1 MGQPAPAVP
10 SLGLAG
16 SERGCETS
24 PGQAPAWG
32 CWSSAREPG
41 MLSGGEREFSVL
53 GLGALLV
60 AHGGTSGK
68 EQEGWHRALPSL
80 LDVPRVL
87 SSSPASSYKP

>member
-1 MGQPAPAVP
+1 MGQPALAVP

-41 MLSGGEREFSVL
+41 MLSGGERGFSVL

-60 AHGGTSGK
+60 ARLERSRSLAGGV
-68 EQEGWHRALPSL
+68 APSPPQPPGCAPCAFQQPCQL
-80 LDVPRVL
+80 L
-87 SSSPASSYKP
+87 